1 MYISDPFVEAERYR
15 DDLMLQSEREIK
27 KFYEHS
33 YLIISNRIDRL
44 SDKTDES
51 SVAKR
56 MYFEELRYEIQQQ
69 MNYID
74 ENLNNLIV
82 GDVNSMITQ
91 TMSVNEAYLNSM
103 GFSYTHTNPALVVN
117 MSNRII
123 TGQLYGGNWNLS
135 TAIWGNS
142 MSIQQDISRIISRG
156 ILQGK
161 STYQIAKQIEKYVN
175 PNYARV
181 VTSGTR
187 GRVDYNAQRLTRTMI
202 QHAYQEAFVAATR
215 NNPFIVGYRWETSG
229 MANVCAVCA
238 DRETQDDYG
247 LGQGVYPKDELPLD
261 HPNGNCTF
269 SIVCPYDDEEIR
281 DAVGSWQNGYGD
293 QNLNDRIDFF
303 VNDLF

>member
-51 SVAKR
+51 SIAKR

-281 DAVGSWQNGYGD
+281 DAVGNWQNGYGD

-303 VNDLF
+303 MNDLF